1 MHFKQIAKD
10 LSHILL
16 KHGIKTAVVSPGSRN
31 APLIQSFQESGIE
44 CLSIVDERS
53 AAFFALGIWQS
64 RQEPIAICCTSGS
77 ALLNYAPG
85 VAEAYYK
92 KCPLLIISADRP
104 ESMVDQGDGQTLKQF
119 GALQN
124 VVKQSFKITDLA
136 TESKFAN
143 RTINQACIALTQNI
157 KGPIHLNIHLNEP
170 LYTPLETDETTSN
183 FIAYRSSTQI
193 VQQSEIAGLETAI
206 STHKKVMILCGEFLP
221 TEVPQK
227 ALEQLNTIDQVVI
240 LHEVGTNLNLENSIE
255 SIDKTLGKIDAT
267 IWKKELAPSLL
278 ISIGNNIVSKKI
290 KQRLRL
296 TAATTKHIHIGKE
309 HQLLDTFFCLE
320 KQIAVDASNILD
332 ALNPNT
338 VVSNYKK
345 SWMLKRNS
353 AIAAHAT
360 FETNLPFTDFTS
372 FSQIAKSIPS
382 PYNIHWTNSSVVRY
396 AQLFSHKE
404 GLKHFANRGVSGID
418 GCTSTAVGFAFAN
431 QEKTL
436 LISGDISFQYDING
450 LWNKHIPEDFKIIIL
465 NNSGGNIFRIIDGP
479 KKVNNYQTF
488 VETQQSRTQEYTAK
502 HFGFEY
508 LAAHTIAE
516 LKNTLQTF
524 FDLETKAILEIF
536 TPAKE
541 SADTLRSYFKYLEHE

>member
-10 LSHILL
+10 LSILL
-16 KHGIKTAVVSPGSRN
+16 LQHEIKTVVVSPGSRN
-31 APLIQSFQESGIE
+31 APLIQSFQESGIK

-64 RQEPIAICCTSGS
+64 TQEPIAVCCTSGS

-85 VAEAYYK
+85 VAEAFYK

-124 VVKQSFKITDLA
+124 VVKQSFKITDIA

-143 RTINQACIALTQNI
+143 RTINQACLALTQNVE
-157 KGPIHLNIHLNEP
+157 GPVHLNIHLNEP
-170 LYTPLETDETTSN
+170 LYTPLEKDATTFN
-183 FIAYRSSTQI
+183 FIENNSSAP
-193 VQQSEIAGLETAI
+193 IANQLNITAVETAI
-206 STHKKVMILCGEFLP
+206 STHKKVIILCGEFLP
-221 TEVPQK
+221 AQAPQK
-227 ALEQLNTIDQVVI
+227 ALEQLNTLEQVVI
-240 LHEVGTNLNLENSIE
+240 LHEVGSNLYVQNSIA
-255 SIDKTLGKIDAT
+255 SIDKTLSKINAT
-267 IWKKELAPSLL
+267 AWEQDFAPEIL

-290 KQRLRL
+290 KQRLRT
-296 TAATTKHIHIGKE
+296 TAAKTKHIHIGTE

-320 KQIAVDASNILD
+320 KQIAAPAKTSLEAVIAKNI
-332 ALNPNT
+332 A
-338 VVSNYKK
+338 SNYK
-345 SWMLKRNS
+345 SNWLQKRAE
-353 AIAAHAT
+353 AIEAHTT
-360 FETNLPFTDFTS
+360 FEASLPFTDFTT
-372 FSQIAKSIPS
+372 FSHIAKNIPT

-404 GLKHFANRGVSGID
+404 GLNHFANRGVSGID
-418 GCTSTAVGFAFAN
+418 GCTSTAVGFAFAS

-450 LWNKHIPEDFKIIIL
+450 LWNTHIPKNFKIIIL

-479 KKVNNYQTF
+479 TKVNNYETF
-488 VETQQSRTQEYTAK
+488 VETQQNQTQEHTAK
-502 HFGFEY
+502 HFGFTY
-508 LAAHTIAE
+508 LAAHTMDK
-516 LKNTLQTF
+516 LNNTLQSF
-524 FDLETKAILEIF
+524 FATETKAILEIF